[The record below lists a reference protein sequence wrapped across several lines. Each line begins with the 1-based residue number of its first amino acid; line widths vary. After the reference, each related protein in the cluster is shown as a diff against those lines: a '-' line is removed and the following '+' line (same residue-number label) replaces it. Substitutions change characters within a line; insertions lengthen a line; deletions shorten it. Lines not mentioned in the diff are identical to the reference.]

1 MKLKFLLIAITILGF
16 NGAVFAQSIASLN
29 FNYIYNPNHE
39 VILGMKV
46 VKDKQQVTVY
56 FEFQAN
62 SSQYPLET
70 YDLKW
75 ERRESYTAK
84 EGVPLEQKEEIIPT
98 SDSSK
103 IRGKFTFPA
112 PTKQWLLLAKVTN
125 SATMKSW
132 SYFQTIEPKYPVNGF
147 VESKSGFVSK
157 PYLLALNDY
166 TIQGNGKPLNVDF
179 YKTNFPVSSPP
190 FAEKEAKA
198 DRFMFPDSTFIVE
211 SGQKISIL
219 KEGLYLVQED
229 TTLAEGFAFRAVNGV
244 FPKFVKVEDL
254 VAPLIFVCTK
264 DEHGELI
271 AAKGDKVKFDKVILD
286 ITRDRDRAK
295 NFMRSYFRRV
305 ELTNLYFSSYKEGWK
320 TDRGMIF
327 LIFGLPDEV
336 SRNGQ
341 NEVWYYKNYRT
352 RFTFVKTGSIYDPSQ
367 FTLIR
372 NTNYMETWFNTI
384 DLWRKSR
391 F

>member
-16 NGAVFAQSIASLN
+16 NANVFAQSIASLN

-46 VKDKQQVTVY
+46 VKGAERVTVY
-56 FEFQAN
+56 FELQAN
-62 SSQYPLET
+62 SPQYPLET
-70 YDLKW
+70 YDLTW
-75 ERRESYTAK
+75 ERRESYTTK
-84 EGVPLEQKEEIIPT
+84 EGTPLDQKEESIPST
-98 SDSSK
+98 DSSK
-103 IRGKFTFPA
+103 IRGKFIFPT
-112 PTKQWLLLAKVTN
+112 PSKQWILLVKVTN

-132 SYFQTIEPKYPVNGF
+132 SFFQSIEPKYPVNGF
-147 VESKSGFVSK
+147 IEEKNGFVSK
-157 PYLLALNDY
+157 PYLLARNEY
-166 TIQGNGKPLNVDF
+166 TIHGSGKPLHIDF

-190 FAEKEAKA
+190 FAEKDAKA
-198 DRFMFPDSTFIVE
+198 DRFMFPDSTFLAG
-211 SGQKISIL
+211 SGQKISINR
-219 KEGLYLVQED
+219 EGLYLVQED
-229 TTLAEGFAFRAVNGV
+229 TTAAEGFAFRAVSGV
-244 FPKFVKVEDL
+244 FPKFTKVEDL
-254 VAPLIFVCTK
+254 AAPLIFVCTK
-264 DEHGELI
+264 AEHEELI
-271 AAKGDKVKFDKVILD
+271 AAKGDKTKFDKVILD

>member
-1 MKLKFLLIAITILGF
+1 MKLKFLVIAITIFGF
-16 NGAVFAQSIASLN
+16 NASAFGQSIASLN

-39 VILGMKV
+39 VALGMKV
-46 VKDKQQVTVY
+46 VKSKQEVTVY
-56 FEFQAN
+56 FEFKAN
-62 SSQYPLET
+62 NPQYPLET
-70 YDLKW
+70 YDLTW
-75 ERRESYTAK
+75 ERREAYNTK
-84 EGVPLEQKEEIIPT
+84 EGTPLEQKKEIMPS

-103 IRGKFTFPA
+103 IIGKFIFPTPA
-112 PTKQWLLLAKVTN
+112 KQWLLLAKVTN

-132 SYFQTIEPKYPVNGF
+132 SFFQTIEPKYPVNGF
-147 VESKSGFVSK
+147 IEDKSGFVFK
-157 PYLLALNDY
+157 PYLLARNDY
-166 TIQGNGKPLNVDF
+166 TINGGEKPLHVDF
-179 YKTNFPVSSPP
+179 YKTNFPISSPP
-190 FAEKEAKA
+190 FAEKEAKS
-198 DRFMFPDSTFIVE
+198 DRFMFPDSTFIAVP
-211 SGQKISIL
+211 GQKVSID

-229 TTLAEGFAFRAVNGV
+229 TTAAEGFAFRAVNGV
-244 FPKFVKVEDL
+244 FPKFTKVEDL

-264 DEHGELI
+264 AEHEELI
-271 AAKGDKVKFDKVILD
+271 AAKGDKAKFDKVILD
-286 ITRDRDRAK
+286 ITRDKERAK

-372 NTNYMETWFNTI
+372 NTNYMEIWFNTI

>member
-1 MKLKFLLIAITILGF
+1 MKLKILIVTILGF
-16 NGAVFAQSIASLN
+16 NAVGFAQSIASLN

-46 VKDKQQVTVY
+46 VKGKQQVTVY
-56 FEFQAN
+56 FEFQSN
-62 SSQYPLET
+62 SPQYPLET
-70 YDLKW
+70 YDLTW
-75 ERRESYTAK
+75 ERRESYTVK
-84 EGVPLEQKEEIIPT
+84 EGVPLEQKEESISS

-103 IRGKFTFPA
+103 ILGKFTFPI
-112 PTKQWLLLAKVTN
+112 PQKQWILLAKVTN

-132 SYFQTIEPKYPVNGF
+132 SFFQSIEPKYPVNGF
-147 VESKSGFVSK
+147 VEDKNGFVSK
-157 PYLLALNDY
+157 PYLHAHNVY
-166 TIQGNGKPLNVDF
+166 TIMGSGKPLHVDF
-179 YKTNFPVSSPP
+179 YKTNFPISSPP

-198 DRFMFPDSTFIVE
+198 DRFMFPDSTFIAS
-211 SGQKISIL
+211 SGQKISINR
-219 KEGLYLVQED
+219 EGLYLVQED
-229 TTLAEGFAFRAVNGV
+229 TTVAEGFAFRAVNGV
-244 FPKFVKVEDL
+244 FPKFTKVEDL

-264 DEHGELI
+264 AEHEELM
-271 AAKGDKVKFDKVILD
+271 AAKGDKTKFDKVILD
-286 ITRDRDRAK
+286 ITRDRERAK

-341 NEVWYYKNYRT
+341 NEVWYYKNYHT

>member
-1 MKLKFLLIAITILGF
+1 MKLKVFLIIVVLGF
-16 NGAVFAQSIASLN
+16 NAAGIAQSIASLN

-39 VILGMKV
+39 VILEMKA
-46 VKDKQQVTVY
+46 VKGQKQVTIH

-84 EGVPLEQKEEIIPT
+84 EGVPLEQKEESIPS

-103 IRGKFTFPA
+103 LLGKFTFPI
-112 PTKQWLLLAKVTN
+112 PTKPWLLLVKVTN
-125 SATMKSW
+125 LNTMKSW
-132 SYFQTIEPKYPVNGF
+132 SFLQSIEPKYPVNGF
-147 VESKSGFVSK
+147 VESKNGFVSK

-166 TIQGNGKPLNVDF
+166 TIQGNRKPLNVDF

-198 DRFMFPDSTFIVE
+198 DRFMFPDSTFIIE
-211 SGQKISIL
+211 SGQKISIN

-229 TTLAEGFAFRAVNGV
+229 TTLAEGFAFRAVNGI

-271 AAKGDKVKFDKVILD
+271 AAKGDKAKFDKVILD

-295 NFMRSYFRRV
+295 NFIRSYFRRV

-352 RFTFVKTGSIYDPSQ
+352 RFTFVRTGSIYDPSQ

-372 NTNYMETWFNTI
+372 NSNYMETWFNTI